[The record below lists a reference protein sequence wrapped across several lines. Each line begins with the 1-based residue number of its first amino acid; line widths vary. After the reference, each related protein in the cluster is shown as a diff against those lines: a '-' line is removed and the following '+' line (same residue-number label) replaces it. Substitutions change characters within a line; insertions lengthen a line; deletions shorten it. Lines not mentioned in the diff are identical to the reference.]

1 MGERDLAGRLDEIR
15 EVVRASGVE
24 AMPGMRAPVTG
35 VLVLRGSPLPV
46 VDLRGDDNVAGDVLV
61 LAAEGRGALG
71 VAVDKVV
78 AVLADDAL
86 TLDDAPLA
94 EEMPSYVKGVLR
106 GANGSPVLLVEVARF
121 AGMGDPG
128 PVGGIPQPRRTASS
142 GPRRP

>member
-1 MGERDLAGRLDEIR
+1 
-15 EVVRASGVE
+15 
-24 AMPGMRAPVTG
+24 
-35 VLVLRGSPLPV
+35 V

-94 EEMPSYVKGVLR
+94 EEMPSYVEGVLR
-106 GANGSPVLLVEVARF
+106 GANGLPVLLVQVARF
-121 AGMGDPG
+121 AGMGEAHPAG
-128 PVGGIPQPRRTASS
+128 RIPQPRRTASPGS
-142 GPRRP
+142 RPA